1 MKIIPPRRVRHSYMQ
16 SLNAPPEKVF
26 PLLCPVRE
34 TEWVKGWDPELVLSN
49 SGVAEPDGVFVTPA
63 AAGQIIWV
71 ITRYDPALYVLEFV
85 KVTPGQ
91 TVGKIEIELSDDG
104 RGGTRADVAY
114 GYTSL
119 GPDGDDFLE
128 TFTAE
133 WYEGFMKQWETELN
147 HYLATGEKLT

>member
-1 MKIIPPRRVRHSYMQ
+1 MKIVPPSRVRHSYVQ
-16 SLNAPPEKVF
+16 SLHAPPEKVF

-34 TEWVKGWDPELVLSN
+34 TEWVKGWDPELVLTN
-49 SGVAEPDGVFVTPA
+49 SGVAEPDGVFVTPN
-63 AAGQIIWV
+63 AAGPIIWV

-91 TVGKIEIELSDDG
+91 TVGKIEIELSEDG
-104 RGGTRADVAY
+104 RGGTLAEVAY

-119 GPDGDDFLE
+119 GPDGDDFLG

-133 WYEGFMKQWETELN
+133 WYEGFMKEWERELN